1 MQRLA
6 RKKRSGKKLNY
17 FKGLLEIMENDL
29 HIPEEILS
37 KENVHGM
44 ARFARKLV
52 DFYDLIS
59 QTFRTITMIINIF
72 SALVDWMV

>member
-1 MQRLA
+1 
-6 RKKRSGKKLNY
+6 
-17 FKGLLEIMENDL
+17 MENDL

-44 ARFARKLV
+44 TKFARKLV

-59 QTFRTITMIINIF
+59 QTFRTITMILNIF
-72 SALVDWMV
+72 SALVNWMV

>member
-1 MQRLA
+1 M
-6 RKKRSGKKLNY
+6 NY
-17 FKGLLEIMENDL
+17 FQGLLEIMENDL

-37 KENVHGM
+37 KQNVRGVTQL
-44 ARFARKLV
+44 ARKLV

-59 QTFRTITMIINIF
+59 QTFRTIKMILDIF

>member
-1 MQRLA
+1 M
-6 RKKRSGKKLNY
+6 NY
-17 FKGLLEIMENDL
+17 FQGLLEIMENDL

-37 KENVHGM
+37 KQNVRGVTK
-44 ARFARKLV
+44 FARKLV

-59 QTFRTITMIINIF
+59 QTFRTIKIILNIF